1 MASEE
6 VLKAVFPF
14 LDSVDLAS
22 CMGVCTQWKDIAS
35 DDFFWKCLCAKR
47 WPSICKRPNPST
59 LTYYNLYKTFHKRQ
73 HHRTLLPLRIS
84 FDDLEFFI
92 DIWAENT
99 LLFSEVVPGSV
110 LQAGF
115 KIPASG
121 GCNVLKFQLEG
132 SKYKMTFPV
141 EHRFTIPS
149 GQNQNVSVWVMVGRK
164 DSNKVARIVTK
175 STVDCIVVTKSM
187 FGYIDRSLHRAMG
200 FDYLDISPCYPF
212 VSRIRAWI
220 SLLFMEDKNEDL
232 MDVFAIQMNFCDV
245 ANSKE
250 EVLWL
255 LDMLDWK

>member
-14 LDSVDLAS
+14 LDGVDLAS
-22 CMGVCTQWKDIAS
+22 CMSVCKHWKDIAG

-59 LTYYNLYKTFHKRQ
+59 LTYYNLYKTFYKRQ
-73 HHRTLLPLRIS
+73 HRRTLLPPRIS

-110 LQAGF
+110 LQLGF
-115 KIPASG
+115 KIPAFG
-121 GCNVLKFQLEG
+121 VCDMLKFQLEG
-132 SKYKMTFPV
+132 SEYKMTFPV
-141 EHRFTIPS
+141 EPRFTIPS
-149 GQNQNVSVWVMVGRK
+149 GQNQNVSVSVMVGRK
-164 DSNKVARIVTK
+164 DSNKVARI
-175 STVDCIVVTKSM
+175 INKSM
-187 FGYIDRSLHRAMG
+187 FDYIDRSSYRALA
-200 FDYLDISPCYPF
+200 FDYLDISPSYPF
-212 VSRIRAWI
+212 LSGIRAWI
-220 SLLFMEDKNEDL
+220 SLLFMEDRNEDL
-232 MDVFAIQMNFCDV
+232 MNVFGIQMDFCDV